1 MMQGAA
7 YGEIPTQRPASGRLK
22 SGFARLLCAMSKAF
36 LRESDFP
43 EPPPLAPPAPTL
55 PPGAKNYL
63 TPEGA
68 AALRDELSR
77 LTGEARPA
85 LATLAVN
92 DVDAKRDLQ
101 TLDQRIRHLRES
113 LRTAEIVPS
122 RKPTDNVVRFGSTV
136 TVRDHHGEE
145 ARYRLVGVDETD
157 LERGFISWTS
167 PLARA
172 LTNARLGD
180 VVNFSVPAGRRELT
194 IIKIE

>member
-1 MMQGAA
+1 
-7 YGEIPTQRPASGRLK
+7 
-22 SGFARLLCAMSKAF
+22 MSKAF

-43 EPPPLAPPAPTL
+43 ESPPLAPPVSTL

-68 AALRDELSR
+68 DRLREELSR

-85 LATLAVN
+85 LATLAAS

-122 RKPTDNVVRFGSTV
+122 REVFDDVVRFGSTV
-136 TVRDHHGEE
+136 TVRDHRGEE

-157 LERGFISWTS
+157 VERGYISWTS

-172 LTNARLGD
+172 LTNARLGE

-194 IIKIE
+194 IVAIE

>member
-1 MMQGAA
+1 
-7 YGEIPTQRPASGRLK
+7 
-22 SGFARLLCAMSKAF
+22 MSKAF

-68 AALRDELSR
+68 AGLRDELSR
-77 LTGEARPA
+77 LTGEVRPA
-85 LATLAVN
+85 LAPLAVS

-122 RKPTDNVVRFGSTV
+122 REPTDNIVRFGSTV
-136 TVRDHHGEE
+136 TVRDHHAEE

-180 VVNFSVPAGRRELT
+180 VVSFSVPAGRRELT
-194 IIKIE
+194 IIRIE